1 MYLILRALSEL
12 DIQSLFMFGPTT
24 GLDAETVKDPIA
36 VVEQLKST
44 MGSSGKRVED
54 ARVLG
59 RGWRQTALGWK
70 PDQTLYL
77 SE

>member
-44 MGSSGKRVED
+44 MGSSGKE
-54 ARVLG
+54 
-59 RGWRQTALGWK
+59 
-70 PDQTLYL
+70 
-77 SE
+77 S